1 MVDVSWRTGKE
12 GVEVSLRDLRN
23 HTSEVLRRVEA
34 GEPVTVTVD
43 RRPVA
48 RIIPLARRRESMPS
62 SEFFTRLA
70 EIGGA
75 DPGLREEL
83 REMLA
88 ETTDDI
94 DVA

>member
-1 MVDVSWRTGKE
+1 M
-12 GVEVSLRDLRN
+12 RDLRN

-34 GEPVTVTVD
+34 GEAVTVTVD

-48 RIIPLARRRESMPS
+48 RIIPLAKRRPS
-62 SEFFTRLA
+62 IPTREFFARLA

-83 REMLA
+83 REMMTD
-88 ETTDDI
+88 TTDDV